1 MVNSEKSLA
10 LNVFLIKSDFVKDED
25 IICKQLNLLEK
36 KEVKIGDS
44 YIGGLYLNPIKER
57 RPAWIDLFSSANIPG
72 LDDIKT
78 KNVSAVL
85 LVPHE
90 RRIFA
95 IVFGYGRHLLNLSA
109 IEERF
114 GLITTLNSIAPN
126 SIRSIDRKVVD
137 SLSRQVREQVNRET
151 ELRYFGLDVEQD
163 LLRAVTGKSFVEV
176 LGTRLSG
183 KDNLTA
189 SVKMNLKELKPFF
202 STAYTQYKKTDYKR
216 EFSWIDNIK
225 ELKDPIIKNKL
236 NEILIKEIK
245 KGHQTDKLWLAVPE
259 IIDWARVAG
268 FSFSESKKMDI
279 RNDLHIKDFIGTLK
293 NLDQLTINTLNSRR
307 AYFIDLETEMPM
319 LKWPV
324 YRCICFETEMNGDT
338 YILNEGKWYRINPS
352 FVSAVDNYIGEIHRS
367 NLELPEYSH
376 KSEEDYNRAI
386 TSTNPSKLALMD
398 KKLIRYGGG
407 SSSLE
412 FCDVF
417 SKDGH
422 LLHVKKYGG
431 SSVLSHLFAQGA
443 VSAEVFLMDA
453 DFRRELNKKLPKTHI
468 YQNPKEQPDPSKYE
482 IAFGV
487 ISRSRKELK
496 LPFFSRVNFR
506 NTTRRLKGYGYKVT
520 LTKILVNN

>member
-1 MVNSEKSLA
+1 MVNSEITLA
-10 LNVFLIKSDFVKDED
+10 LNVFLIKSDFVKDEA

-44 YIGGLYLNPIKER
+44 YIGRLYLNPVKER
-57 RPAWIDLFSSANIPG
+57 RPAWIDLFSSANIPE

-85 LVPHE
+85 LVRHE
-90 RRIFA
+90 GHIFA

-114 GLITTLNSIAPN
+114 GLITTLNSIAPD

-189 SVKMNLKELKPFF
+189 SVKLSLKELKLFL
-202 STAYTQYKKTDYKR
+202 STAYTQYNKTDYKK

-225 ELKDPIIKNKL
+225 EILDPEIKEKL
-236 NEILIKEIK
+236 NDLLINEIK
-245 KGHQTDKLWLAVPE
+245 KGHQTDKMWLAVPE

-268 FSFSESKKMDI
+268 FRFSPSQKVEI
-279 RNDLHIKDFIGTLK
+279 RPDLHLKDFIAMLEDPEQLDFDILK
-293 NLDQLTINTLNSRR
+293 NRKTYCIDQ
-307 AYFIDLETEMPM
+307 ETEMPSF
-319 LKWPV
+319 KWPV
-324 YRCICFETEMNGDT
+324 YKCICFETELDGKT
-338 YILNEGKWYRINPS
+338 YILNEGMWYLINPN
-352 FVSAVDNYIGEIHRS
+352 FVSVVDNYIRAINKS
-367 NLELPEYSH
+367 NLELPKYSH
-376 KSEEDYNRAI
+376 KSEEAYNK
-386 TSTNPSKLALMD
+386 TVSNTNPNKFALMD
-398 KKLIRYGGG
+398 RKVIRYGGG

-443 VSAEVFLMDA
+443 VAAEVFLMDA
-453 DFRRELNKKLPKTHI
+453 DFRRELNKKLPETHV
-468 YQNPKEQPDPSKYE
+468 YPNPLEPPDPSKYE
-482 IAFGV
+482 IAFAV
-487 ISRSRKELK
+487 ISWSRKELK

-506 NTTRRLKGYGYKVT
+506 NITRRLKGYGYKVT
-520 LTKILVNN
+520 LTKILVKR